1 MVVEKHQIANIKK
14 QTMKNPKILV
24 PLDFSD
30 AGNYAMKAAKKLAE
44 LFEGRITPLHSYMP
58 VSELY
63 SPGMYGLETMS
74 APATDPGE
82 MEKMHEENL
91 RETVGNELGDDL
103 IDDYIITMGKPDQA
117 IVEAAND
124 FDLIVMGSHGRSGF
138 SRFFMGSV
146 SDKVLR
152 TAHIPVLIVNEKQQL
167 GSIERI
173 MVTTDFS
180 DYSKEAFPVAK
191 EIAEKTGAQVE
202 LIHVLNF
209 NARDKKAPDEAI
221 EHLRRQRLNVLIKEN
236 FHELNDRIKPRL
248 IISSDSPHEAIMNDN
263 LNNPHD
269 LIVMAAVGRTGIEHL
284 MMGGTASHV
293 VRYVKSPVLSVNPKV
308 KPRDKND

>member
-1 MVVEKHQIANIKK
+1 
-14 QTMKNPKILV
+14 MKNPKILV

-30 AGNYAMKAAKKLAE
+30 AGVYAMRAAKSIAKL
-44 LFEGRITPLHSYMP
+44 FDGSITPLHSYMP
-58 VSELY
+58 VSDIY

-74 APATDPGE
+74 APTTDPE
-82 MEKMHEENL
+82 QMEKTHKENL
-91 RETVGNELGDDL
+91 REAVEHELPNNL

-117 IVEAAND
+117 IAEAARD

-152 TAHIPVLIVNEKQQL
+152 TSHVPVLIVNKEQQL
-167 GSIERI
+167 GDIKRI

-180 DYSKEAFPVAK
+180 DYSKEAFPITK
-191 EIAEKTGAQVE
+191 EIAAKTNATVE
-202 LIHVLNF
+202 LVHILSF
-209 NARDKKAPDEAI
+209 NAHDKDAPDEAI
-221 EHLRRQRLNVLIKEN
+221 ENLRRERLQLVAKEE
-236 FHELNDRIKPRL
+236 FHDLGDRVNARL
-248 IISSDSPHEAIMNDN
+248 IISSGSPHEAIMNDN

-293 VRYVKSPVLSVNPKV
+293 VRHVKSPVLSVNPKV
-308 KPRDKND
+308 NPKDKDA